1 MDEAWLGTTS
11 VERRDVG
18 VAEESVARDTP
29 SEVDDGGGSDAPIDV
44 DDDSVGG
51 GAADCGKVGLMGE
64 ASPFVLGCF
73 ASDPLESDRFEEE
86 AMRLDSGDAA

>member
-18 VAEESVARDTP
+18 VAEESVAM
-29 SEVDDGGGSDAPIDV
+29 DDGGGSDALIDV
-44 DDDSVGG
+44 ADVSVGS
-51 GAADCGKVGLMGE
+51 GAAEFEKVDLMGE
-64 ASPFVLGCF
+64 ASPFAEGCF